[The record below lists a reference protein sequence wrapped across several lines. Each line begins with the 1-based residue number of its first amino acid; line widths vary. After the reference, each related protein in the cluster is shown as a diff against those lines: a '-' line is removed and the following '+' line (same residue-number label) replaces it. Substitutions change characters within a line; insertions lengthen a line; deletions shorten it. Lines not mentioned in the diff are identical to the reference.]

1 MIDKSISCVI
11 PCYNCQN
18 FISKTVQSLINQ
30 TIQPQEIILV
40 NDASIDNT
48 LDILKRIESQYLNKV
63 RVLDLEKKSRCFL
76 C

>member
-18 FISKTVQSLINQ
+18 FISKTVESIITQ
-30 TIQPQEIILV
+30 TIKPQEIILV